1 MSFQTTSRTTRED
14 ADMAWYVPTD
24 EYRAYRQTNY
34 IDNGKME
41 GVARTDVSATVR
53 QIVVTWKDEAA
64 AQAWSDDSTVDAFVE
79 ARNTYE
85 SNNSIVRVNPGNPT
99 MEINGGVFVK
109 D

>member
-1 MSFQTTSRTTRED
+1 MSFQTKSMVTRD
-14 ADMAWYVPTD
+14 SADTDWYVPTD
-24 EYRAYRQTNY
+24 EFKLYRQTNY

>member
-41 GVARTDVSATVR
+41 GVARTDVSDTVR
-53 QIVVTWKDEAA
+53 EVVVTWKDEAS
-64 AQAWSDDSTVDAFVE
+64 AQEWFDDSTCGAMRT

-85 SNNSIVRVNPGNPT
+85 TNNGISRVKPGT
-99 MEINGGVFVK
+99 Q
-109 D
+109 